1 MFQPVLPALTSH
13 HRVIVPD
20 LRGHGYSGTLPGPY
34 SVEQL
39 AHDLGQLL
47 EDLQVDTVNILGY
60 SQGGAVAQQFVH
72 SYPKRV
78 HSLILSCTFAYNMLS
93 RAEKLEGMISP
104 WLVRILG
111 VRRMGQLAIDSGG
124 GRRPAPE
131 LASWLEEIMAANDT
145 ARMVAAVK
153 AMNAFD
159 GRSWLHQ
166 IRCPTLVI
174 TGAED
179 KAVPIAHAQI
189 LAQGIPGAQLC
200 VIDGAGHF
208 MIFTHADT
216 FIQTVEA
223 FLASANRT

>member
-1 MFQPVLPALTSH
+1 
-13 HRVIVPD
+13 
-20 LRGHGYSGTLPGPY
+20 
-34 SVEQL
+34 
-39 AHDLGQLL
+39 
-47 EDLQVDTVNILGY
+47 
-60 SQGGAVAQQFVH
+60 
-72 SYPKRV
+72 
-78 HSLILSCTFAYNMLS
+78 MLS

-131 LASWLEEIMAANDT
+131 SASWLEEIMAANDT